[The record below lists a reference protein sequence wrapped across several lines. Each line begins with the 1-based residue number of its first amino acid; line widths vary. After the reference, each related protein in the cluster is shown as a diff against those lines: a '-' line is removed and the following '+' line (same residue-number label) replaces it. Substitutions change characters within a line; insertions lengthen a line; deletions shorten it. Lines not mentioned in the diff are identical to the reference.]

1 MPEVHLP
8 RLGHGP
14 GGSSLL
20 KIVLEVILIGG
31 GVFLGLAGE
40 QWRENAHNREL
51 AEMSPRRFRT
61 EIQANRKAVAAVKD
75 YHAVTLKGL
84 RAYFAADAQA
94 RKALSVHIEGLQPA
108 FFEHTAWDLALATQS
123 LAYID
128 ETLAFDFSR
137 IYNAQKM
144 YEGLTSGITQAMYL
158 RTPTDSEDAFMA
170 AVMVYYS
177 DLSGMEPKLLDLY
190 DELLPRLDRALDE

>member
-51 AEMSPRRFRT
+51 AEMSLRRFRT
-61 EIQANRKAVAAVKD
+61 EMQANRKAVAAVKD
-75 YHAVTLKGL
+75 YHAVTLKAL
-84 RAYFAADAQA
+84 NAYFAANANA
-94 RKALSVHIEGLQPA
+94 RKALSVNIEGLLPA
-108 FFEHTAWDLALATQS
+108 FFDHTAWDLALATQS

-128 ETLAFDFSR
+128 EELAFGLSR
-137 IYNAQKM
+137 IYNAQNM
-144 YEGLTSGITQAMYL
+144 YSGLTSGITQAMYL
-158 RTPTDSEDAFMA
+158 RTPTESEDGFMA
-170 AVMVYYS
+170 AVQVYFS
-177 DLSGMEPKLLDLY
+177 DLAGMEPKLLELY
-190 DELLPRLDRALDE
+190 DELIPRLDRALDE